1 MLLRGRLM
9 ETKGLLEG
17 DYYTILRL
25 PCGASPEEVHRAYRA
40 LAMKYH
46 PDRNPVPEAAATM
59 ARINE
64 AYAVLSEPARR
75 RKYDKQQRLSCS
87 GDLSFPILA
96 AAREAILRHRWTVLQ
111 DDGTSLLLEQGSHR
125 VRVSFVERLTNDN
138 LRKLGRQFTGF
149 AVVLAVEVEK
159 PINLSLQVAVI
170 DLVHSTLCGAP
181 FPDEASRT
189 LFAPFLSSAS

>member
-1 MLLRGRLM
+1 MGLM
-9 ETKGLLEG
+9 EA

-46 PDRNPVPEAAATM
+46 PDRNPVPEAAAIM
-59 ARINE
+59 AHLNE

-75 RKYDKQQRLSCS
+75 RKYDQQHRMSCS

-96 AAREAILRHRWTVLQ
+96 AARDAILRHRWTILQ
-111 DDGTSLLLEQGSHR
+111 DDGTSVLLEHSGKR
-125 VRVSFVERLTNDN
+125 VRVSFVEQLTNEK
-138 LRKLGRQFTGF
+138 LRKLGRQYTGF

-170 DLVHSTLCGAP
+170 DLLHSSVCGAP
-181 FPDEASRT
+181 FPDDASRA
-189 LFAPFLSSAS
+189 LFAPFLSSGS